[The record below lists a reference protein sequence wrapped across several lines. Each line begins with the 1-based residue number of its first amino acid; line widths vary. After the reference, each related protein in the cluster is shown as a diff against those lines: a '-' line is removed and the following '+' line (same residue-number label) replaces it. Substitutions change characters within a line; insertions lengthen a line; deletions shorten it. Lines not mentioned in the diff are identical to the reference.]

1 MPERW
6 LQIKGDPSVREFLF
20 QQRRVPSDFDTHIEQ
35 VLGVMHE
42 MLVHKGVFHAKV
54 HFSSSQLTCWFY
66 DDPYNYKVYVRDQV
80 TASDFLNALPDLSYE
95 GRQPR
100 IPVGRIGE
108 VLEEFRRLRLTDEQ
122 LYLRNGS
129 INRINGLIGMTFS
142 CDGSHY
148 IDCDDFFQRLECFGK
163 DA

>member
-20 QQRRVPSDFDTHIEQ
+20 QQHRVPSDFDANIEQ
-35 VLGVMHE
+35 VLRVMYE
-42 MLVHKGVFHAKV
+42 MLVNKGVFHAKV

-80 TASDFLNALPDLSYE
+80 TASDFLTSLPDLSYE

-100 IPVGRIGE
+100 IAVERIGE

-148 IDCDDFFQRLECFGK
+148 IDWDDFFQRLECFGK

>member
-6 LQIKGDPSVREFLF
+6 LQIKGDPSVRAFLF
-20 QQRRVPSDFDTHIEQ
+20 QQHRVPSDFDTHLGQ
-35 VLGVMHE
+35 VLKVMHDI
-42 MLVHKGVFHAKV
+42 LVSKGVFHAKV

-66 DDPYNYKVYVRDQV
+66 DDPYNYKVYVRDEV
-80 TASDFLNALPDLSYE
+80 IAPTFLDSLPDLSYE

-100 IPVGRIGE
+100 IAVDQINL

-148 IDCDDFFQRLECFGK
+148 IECDDFFRRLDCFGK
-163 DA
+163 DT